1 MPKLVTR
8 GGLARVA
15 LVFFAVVSALAVY
28 AYTAAGSGA
37 TAVAGVPAQA
47 SRDEPHAGQAEAFR
61 LRPRTSEIA
70 DVVHIYLGVESTAG
84 TVTVGIYSN
93 AGGRPGALLS
103 AGSGSSV
110 DGHGW
115 NVVRVGRTRLKSRRT
130 YWLAVL
136 SGRGMHRYRSSRHK
150 PCLSN
155 LSVQTH
161 LRKLPKRWRTGRVR
175 ALAHCPIVAYVA
187 DTDFAPSG
195 RQPASSPT
203 GSSPAPSA
211 PQPSPAAIVPAPE
224 EPSPLPQAPADTV
237 PPAIS
242 GPTIVGETLSSS
254 PGTWTGS
261 PTAYAYQWEN
271 CDALGEGCLSIGGAT
286 ESSYTLAPSDLASTI
301 RVVVTASNANGS
313 TAAISPATGTVLPL
327 APANEAPPVLTGVA
341 EAGETLTASP
351 GTWAGSPTAYAY
363 TWEDCDSAG
372 EACSE
377 VSGATSPSYKLTA
390 SDVTHTIVVVVT
402 ATNAGG
408 STPAA
413 SSPSA
418 VVVPELTA
426 PANETPPSI
435 SGSALVGE
443 QLSASHGTWTGHPTA
458 YAYQWENCNAA
469 GGSCS
474 EIAGA
479 TSPKYTLTTGD
490 IGHTIRVVVTASNPS
505 GPASASSD
513 ATATVV
519 AKPPAAPANTA
530 LPAISGSDVEGD
542 TLKASNGT
550 WTGSPTSYAYQ
561 WEDCNAAGGS
571 CSEISGAT
579 SSSRK
584 LASSDV
590 GHTLRVVVK
599 ATNAGGTGK
608 ATSAATSTVVPP
620 APANTA
626 APAVSGSD
634 VEGDTLKASTGT
646 WTGSPTSYAY
656 QWEDCNTAGAACSD
670 LGGATAQS
678 YTLASSDVGHT
689 LRVIVTASNSG
700 GHNSATSAATSE
712 VTAKETSKTGTTGC
726 FEDPESEGTS
736 RFEAC
741 GYPGPKNAGVVETG
755 GKTECSSLP
764 EYTGSRTIGTE
775 GTTIEG
781 KELEID
787 IAGKSGGGISVDANK
802 VTFKKDCFLIK
813 GECGCLQE
821 GPAIALGGGYALTV
835 EDSTF
840 RSPSTTESVEKD
852 IWFNS
857 SGSDIVAKDDRF
869 EDCGECL
876 NGLGTVEITGS
887 YMNASQWEGHEPEN
901 NELHREN
908 IYMMQGTATV
918 EDSTMFVPDDEVAE
932 IFDEDNGIAC
942 DTHVRFENN
951 LLAGSGGMFQLCGHS
966 NGQTGTGSTI
976 IDHNRVAR
984 CLTTP
989 IKENGDGI
997 PYCSGPYVEGADS
1010 HGFMPYGGSSQILG
1024 NGEANPYGA
1033 TKEFEGNYW
1042 DDNLKTITV
1051 KEAEG

>member
-8 GGLARVA
+8 GGLARVV
-15 LVFFAVVSALAVY
+15 LVLFAVVSALGVY
-28 AYTAAGSGA
+28 AYTAAGERATVSAHGRSG
-37 TAVAGVPAQA
+37 GD
-47 SRDEPHAGQAEAFR
+47 RDEPYAGQAEAFR
-61 LRPRTSEIA
+61 LRPRTSEVA
-70 DVVHIYLGVESTAG
+70 NTVHIYLGRQRRADR
-84 TVTVGIYSN
+84 TVTVGIYTN
-93 AGGRPGALLS
+93 AAGRPGALLS

-110 DGHGW
+110 DVHGW
-115 NVVRVGRTRLKSRRT
+115 NVVRVGRTRLRSRRT

-136 SGRGMHRYRSSRHK
+136 GERGARHYRSPRHG

-155 LSVQTH
+155 LSVQTKLH
-161 LRKLPKRWRTGRVR
+161 KLPKRWRTGRIR

-187 DTDFAPSG
+187 ETDFAPSA
-195 RQPASSPT
+195 RQPASNPA
-203 GSSPAPSA
+203 GSSPAPSTS
-211 PQPSPAAIVPAPE
+211 QPSPVAVVPAPE
-224 EPSPLPQAPADTV
+224 EPSPLPQAPTDV
-237 PPAIS
+237 VLPAIS
-242 GPTIVGETLSSS
+242 GPAIVGEQLSAS
-254 PGTWTGS
+254 PGTWSGS
-261 PTAYAYQWEN
+261 PTFYAYQWEG
-271 CDALGEGCLSIGGAT
+271 CDALGEGCLSIAGAT
-286 ESSYTLAPSDLASTI
+286 ESSYTLAPGDLSSTI
-301 RVVVTASNANGS
+301 RVVVTAGNANGS
-313 TAAISPATGTVLPL
+313 TAAISAATGTVMPL
-327 APANEAPPVLTGVA
+327 APASEAPPVLTGTA
-341 EAGETLTASP
+341 EVGETLSASS
-351 GTWAGSPTAYAY
+351 GTWTGSPTSYAY
-363 TWEDCDSAG
+363 RWEDCDSAG
-372 EACSE
+372 EECSE

-390 SDVTHTIVVVVT
+390 SDVGHTVVVVVT
-402 ATNAGG
+402 ASNAGG
-408 STPAA
+408 PTSAA
-413 SSPSA
+413 SNPSA

-443 QLSASHGTWTGHPTA
+443 QLSASHGTWTGHPTS
-458 YAYQWENCNAA
+458 YTYQWEDCDAA
-469 GGSCS
+469 GGGCS

-479 TSPKYTLTTGD
+479 ESSKYTLLAGD
-490 IGHTIRVVVTASNPS
+490 IGDTIRVVVTASNTS
-505 GPASASSD
+505 GPTSASSD
-513 ATATVV
+513 ATAPVV
-519 AKPPAAPANTA
+519 AKAPAAPANTA
-530 LPAISGSDVEGD
+530 LPAVSGSDVEGD
-542 TLKASNGT
+542 TLKTSTGT
-550 WTGSPTSYAYQ
+550 WTGSPTAYAYQ
-561 WEDCNAAGGS
+561 WEDCNAAGEG
-571 CSEISGAT
+571 CTAISGAT

-584 LASSDV
+584 LAAGDV

-608 ATSAATSTVVPP
+608 ATSAATSKVVPP

-626 APAVSGSD
+626 LPTVSGSD
-634 VEGDTLKASTGT
+634 VEGDALKASTGT
-646 WTGSPTSYAY
+646 WTGSPTAYAY
-656 QWEDCNTAGAACSD
+656 QWEDCNTKGEACSD
-670 LGGATAQS
+670 LGGATASS
-678 YTLASSDVGHT
+678 YTLASGDVKHT

-700 GHNSATSAATSE
+700 GHSSATSAATKEE
-712 VTAKETSKTGTTGC
+712 VKAKETSKTGC

-741 GYPGPKNAGVVETG
+741 GYPGPKNTGVAQTSGE
-755 GKTECSSLP
+755 TECSSLP
-764 EYTGSRTIGTE
+764 EYTGSKTIGTE

-781 KELEID
+781 KEIKLD
-787 IAGKSGGGISVDANK
+787 IAGKTGGGISIGANK
-802 VTFKKDCFLIK
+802 ITFNKDCFLIK
-813 GECGCLQE
+813 GECNCLQE
-821 GPAIALGGGYALTV
+821 GPAIAVGGGYELTV
-835 EDSTF
+835 ENSTF

-876 NGLGTVEITGS
+876 NGLGTVEVTGS
-887 YMNASQWEGHEPEN
+887 YMNASQWTGHEPES

-918 EDSTMFVPDDEVAE
+918 KNSTLFVPDDEVAE

-942 DTHVRFENN
+942 DTHVTFEGN

-966 NGQTGTGSTI
+966 NGETGTGSTI
-976 IDHNRVAR
+976 VNRNRVAR

-989 IKENGDGI
+989 IKETGDGI

>member
-8 GGLARVA
+8 GGLARVT
-15 LVFFAVVSALAVY
+15 LVFFAVVSALGVY

-37 TAVAGVPAQA
+37 TASAGGRAAA
-47 SRDEPHAGQAEAFR
+47 SRDELYAGQAEAFR

-70 DVVHIYLGVESTAG
+70 DAIHIYLGKGSTARA
-84 TVTVGIYSN
+84 VAVGIYSN
-93 AGGRPGALLS
+93 AGGHPGSLLS

-110 DGHGW
+110 DVRGW
-115 NVVRVGRTRLKSRRT
+115 RVVRVGRTRLKSSRT

-136 SGRGMHRYRSSRHK
+136 GERGTHRYRNPRHK

-175 ALAHCPIVAYVA
+175 ALTHCPIVAYIA
-187 DTDFAPSG
+187 ATDI
-195 RQPASSPT
+195 
-203 GSSPAPSA
+203 APSA
-211 PQPSPAAIVPAPE
+211 HRPASGSTGSAPALSPSSVAVVPSPE
-224 EPSPLPQAPADTV
+224 EPSPLPQAPTDTV

-242 GPTIVGETLSSS
+242 GPTIVGEELSASPGTWTGSPTSYAYQWEDCDALGEGCLSIGGATEASYTLAPGDLSSTIRVVVTASNTNGSTAAISAATGTVLPLAPASEAPPVLAGTAEEGETLSSS

-261 PTAYAYQWEN
+261 PTSYAYQWE
-271 CDALGEGCLSIGGAT
+271 
-286 ESSYTLAPSDLASTI
+286 
-301 RVVVTASNANGS
+301 
-313 TAAISPATGTVLPL
+313 
-327 APANEAPPVLTGVA
+327 
-341 EAGETLTASP
+341 
-351 GTWAGSPTAYAY
+351 
-363 TWEDCDSAG
+363 DCNSAG

-377 VSGATSPSYKLTA
+377 VGGATSPSYKLTA
-390 SDVTHTIVVVVT
+390 SDVTHTVVVVET

-413 SSPSA
+413 SSPTA
-418 VVVPELTA
+418 VVVPELAA
-426 PANETPPSI
+426 PTNETPPSI

-443 QLSASHGTWTGHPTA
+443 QLSASHGTWTGRPTS
-458 YAYQWENCNAA
+458 YAYRWEDCDAA
-469 GGSCS
+469 GSSCS
-474 EIAGA
+474 EITGA
-479 TSPKYTLTTGD
+479 TSSKYTLTTSD
-490 IGHTIRVVVTASNPS
+490 IGHTIRVVVTASNTS

-519 AKPPAAPANTA
+519 AKAPAAPTNTA
-530 LPAISGSDVEGD
+530 LPAVSGSDVEGD
-542 TLKASNGT
+542 TLKASTGT

-561 WEDCNAAGGS
+561 WEDCNAAGAS
-571 CSEISGAT
+571 CSEISGAI
-579 SSSRK
+579 SASRK
-584 LASSDV
+584 LAASDV

-620 APANTA
+620 APTNTA
-626 APAVSGSD
+626 VPAVSGSD
-634 VEGDTLKASTGT
+634 VEGDTLKASTGS
-646 WTGSPTSYAY
+646 WTGSPTAYAY
-656 QWEDCNTAGAACSD
+656 QWEDCNAAGAACAD
-670 LGGATAQS
+670 LGGATASS
-678 YTLASSDVGHT
+678 YTLASGDVKHT

-700 GHNSATSAATSE
+700 GHSSATSAATGE
-712 VTAKETSKTGTTGC
+712 VTAKETSKTGTPTGC

-741 GYPGPKNAGVVETG
+741 GYPGPKDTGVAEVS

-764 EYTGSRTIGTE
+764 EYTGSKGISSE

-781 KELEID
+781 KELKID
-787 IAGKSGGGISVDANK
+787 TAAKGGGGISIKANK
-802 VTFKKDCFLIK
+802 ITLNKDCFLIK

-821 GPAIALGGGYALTV
+821 GPAIAVEGGYALTV
-835 EDSTF
+835 ENSTF
-840 RSPSTTESVEKD
+840 RSPSTTESFEKD

-857 SGSDIVAKDDRF
+857 SGSDIVAKNDRF

-887 YMNASQWEGHEPEN
+887 YMDASQWEGHEPEN

-908 IYMMQGTATV
+908 VYMMQGTATV
-918 EDSTMFVPDDEVAE
+918 KNSTMFVPDDEVAE

-942 DTHVRFENN
+942 DTHVTFENN

-976 IDHNRVAR
+976 INRNRVAR
-984 CLTTP
+984 CLTKP
-989 IKENGDGI
+989 VVEPSDGI
-997 PYCSGPYVEGADS
+997 PNCSGPYVEGADS
-1010 HGFMPYGGSSQILG
+1010 HGFMPSGGSSQILG

-1042 DDNLKTITV
+1042 DDDLKTITV
-1051 KEAEG
+1051 KEAEE